1 MCNAGSTADYLFCA
15 TRSGDIVKLYVDF
28 LADDGSKTASVVAI
42 AVKKA
47 AAKKGVNAAK
57 FTGGTF
63 SKPGSSKLMS
73 KLTFENGFLIF
84 SWFHAENHL
93 DLFQLCRKLFWKLP
107 LNMAMFL

>member
-63 SKPGSSKLMS
+63 SKTRKR
-73 KLTFENGFLIF
+73 KINVKRHLT
-84 SWFHAENHL
+84 
-93 DLFQLCRKLFWKLP
+93 K
-107 LNMAMFL
+107 

>member
-28 LADDGSKTASVVAI
+28 LADDGSKTASVVAT

-57 FTGGTF
+57 FTGGT
-63 SKPGSSKLMS
+63 S
-73 KLTFENGFLIF
+73 LI
-84 SWFHAENHL
+84 
-93 DLFQLCRKLFWKLP
+93 DFQLEMLKIDIFRKIAPCNFLFLQVSN
-107 LNMAMFL
+107 LRHMFMLKTI